1 MVRIQ
6 FHLLFLTVFLFFMKA
21 KGQIISVEN
30 SPLVV
35 TPNTVTS
42 FDGLELI
49 PAQSFQLS
57 NTTLTKNSSSLFS
70 PTFETG
76 DNIYHFSNATE
87 IFQGTIGIQYNN
99 NSLNGIP
106 ENDIELIVYFN
117 QQWFFEQ
124 QTLVNSNT
132 ATVIFS
138 NQPLREI
145 LLADLPDDLADTD
158 GDGIPDINDLDK
170 DNDGILNVVET
181 TIDTDGDGLANDI
194 DEDSDGDGCADF
206 FEAGVLAYDPSL
218 SFNYLTGGVDRFGL
232 LLLDEAYGTI
242 NDQDSNGV
250 FDYLEIS
257 DLPQIISQS
266 DNRVIVNDSGS
277 MLEVFTLYGYEAY
290 QWEYLVDSN
299 TDVWAPLNN
308 GIEFQGVQSHQL
320 IVYDLLPG
328 FETMQ
333 IRLRIKALATV
344 CMEGITSET
353 FTVSLPELFI
363 PDAFSP
369 QNNDGQNDQWIIE
382 SLDRYNNVSIQIF
395 NRWGG
400 LIFEA
405 NPFNGTWDGRSNNSF
420 LSNEALPEGVYFYQ
434 IMLDDIIK
442 TGYIYKR

>member
-1 MVRIQ
+1 MARIQ

-76 DNIYHFSNATE
+76 NNIYHFSNATE

-181 TIDTDGDGLANDI
+181 TIDTDGDGL
-194 DEDSDGDGCADF
+194 
-206 FEAGVLAYDPSL
+206 P
-218 SFNYLTGGVDRFGL
+218 
-232 LLLDEAYGTI
+232 
-242 NDQDSNGV
+242 
-250 FDYLEIS
+250 
-257 DLPQIISQS
+257 
-266 DNRVIVNDSGS
+266 
-277 MLEVFTLYGYEAY
+277 
-290 QWEYLVDSN
+290 
-299 TDVWAPLNN
+299 
-308 GIEFQGVQSHQL
+308 
-320 IVYDLLPG
+320 
-328 FETMQ
+328 
-333 IRLRIKALATV
+333 
-344 CMEGITSET
+344 
-353 FTVSLPELFI
+353 
-363 PDAFSP
+363 
-369 QNNDGQNDQWIIE
+369 
-382 SLDRYNNVSIQIF
+382 
-395 NRWGG
+395 
-400 LIFEA
+400 
-405 NPFNGTWDGRSNNSF
+405 
-420 LSNEALPEGVYFYQ
+420 
-434 IMLDDIIK
+434 
-442 TGYIYKR
+442 